1 VTRKIR
7 KKTPHDLRANQAR
20 FLHDHI
26 VGRICRLADAMV
38 RMSSRHIR
46 KLWKLRH
53 TDLRLLNILDGDA
66 AVPVSEI
73 SRRALV
79 DQAWVSRSL
88 RTLEAGN
95 LVERRSDSEDSRLAL
110 FTLTKRG
117 RAILDEFRP
126 YAQWSEG
133 VLLDGVDEKKLKSL
147 LNQLEQNTQALMDK
161 LEYSPGKSSKEK

>member
-1 VTRKIR
+1 MTRKIR
-7 KKTPHDLRANQAR
+7 KKTPHNLRADQAR
-20 FLHDHI
+20 FLYDHT

-38 RMSSRHIR
+38 QMSSRHIR

-53 TDLRLLNILDGDA
+53 TDLRLLNILDGDT

-88 RTLEAGN
+88 RALEAGK
-95 LVERRSDSEDSRLAL
+95 LVQRRGDPKDSRLAL

-126 YAQWSEG
+126 YAEWSEG
-133 VLLDGVDEKKLKSL
+133 VLLNGLDEKKLKTL
-147 LNQLEQNTQALMDK
+147 LDQLEENTHELMSK
-161 LEYSPGKSSKEK
+161 LEYLPGKSSKGK